1 MITKT
6 ISTEHGDVV
15 SNVTVTHTD
24 NGQVVLHIISKL
36 GEATH
41 EHRVTVGAE
50 DGKDRLSTLPESE
63 LQAIIQKHLD
73 EKRDEAAQVLVGR
86 ARVAKIS
93 VNLT

>member
-15 SNVTVTHTD
+15 SSASVSHTD
-24 NGQVVLHIISKL
+24 NGQVVVHITSKL
-36 GEATH
+36 GNATH
-41 EHRVTVGAE
+41 EHKVTVGAV
-50 DGKDRLSTLPESE
+50 DGKDRVSALSEAE
-63 LQAIIQKHLD
+63 LQAAIQKHLD

-93 VNLT
+93 ANLT